1 LKTGSQ
7 KRHIS
12 VKRPGS
18 QKRQTY
24 IDIDIASMMSFG
36 ASTMS
41 FGEKHLALKRDKKSV
56 KKDLLNPK
64 P

>member
-41 FGEKHLALKRDKKSV
+41 FGENTWLSKETKKVS
-56 KKDLLNPK
+56 KKTY
-64 P
+64 